1 MMKTLFIFSMIMLAG
16 HLVMAHT
23 AFDLGKLTRVADEVE
38 DPLSPSITWYP
49 FEKAIDA
56 NKEEKKFI
64 FIDLY
69 TDWCGWC
76 KRMDQSTFLDTSVA
90 TYMNEHFY
98 AVKMNAES
106 KEAIAYKEVLYGYK
120 TYGNKGYNELA
131 YSLLGGQM
139 SFPSFVVL
147 SKKEVKLGTIV
158 GFKQP
163 FELISALKAYVEK

>member
-1 MMKTLFIFSMIMLAG
+1 VKRLFAISVVLLFSHLSLAG
-16 HLVMAHT
+16 PASG
-23 AFDLGKLTRVADEVE
+23 FGKLSLLADEVE
-38 DPLSPSITWYP
+38 DPLLPYINWYT
-49 FEKAIDA
+49 FEDAIDA

-76 KRMDQSTFLDTSVA
+76 KKMDQTTFSDTSVA

-106 KEAIAYKEVLYGYK
+106 KEGIAYKEVLYEYK

-131 YSLLGGQM
+131 YSWLGGQM
-139 SFPSFVVL
+139 SFPSFVIL

-163 FELISALKAYVEK
+163 FELITALKAYVEK